1 MSNESRVIDCF
12 GPNFLIETNG
22 PVGLGGPIAYQLY
35 SVTNKGAKWQGIGLT
50 KEAGFFQGVV
60 YRYGKVTPIE
70 ENDKLRLQFDWE
82 ILDSNGL
89 GKDYFKDDF
98 FNLIGDILYDIM
110 DKQLND
116 GSLQYVNNAND

>member
-1 MSNESRVIDCF
+1 MQRKNLSMGIKKK
-12 GPNFLIETNG
+12 
-22 PVGLGGPIAYQLY
+22 YQF
-35 SVTNKGAKWQGIGLT
+35 VQNKGAKWQGIGLT
-50 KEAGFFQGVV
+50 KEAGFYQGVV

-70 ENDKLRLQFDWE
+70 EKDQLRLKFDWQ

-89 GKDYFKDDF
+89 GKEHFGEDF

-110 DKQLND
+110 DEQLND

>member
-1 MSNESRVIDCF
+1 ME
-12 GPNFLIETNG
+12 IEKK
-22 PVGLGGPIAYQLY
+22 YQF
-35 SVTNKGAKWQGIGLT
+35 VQNKDAKWQGVGLT
-50 KEAGFFQGVV
+50 KEAGFYQGVI

-70 ENDKLRLQFDWE
+70 DKKEDRLRLEFDWQ

-89 GKDYFKDDF
+89 AKEHFNDDF

>member
-1 MSNESRVIDCF
+1 MSD
-12 GPNFLIETNG
+12 IEKKYTF
-22 PVGLGGPIAYQLY
+22 VE
-35 SVTNKGAKWQGIGLT
+35 NKGAKWQGIGLT
-50 KEAGFFQGVV
+50 KDAGFYQGVV

-89 GKDYFKDDF
+89 GKDYFKDEF

-110 DKQLND
+110 DEQMKD
-116 GSLQYVNNAND
+116 GSLQYVNTDN

>member
-1 MSNESRVIDCF
+1 MEIKKKYKYV
-12 GPNFLIETNG
+12 
-22 PVGLGGPIAYQLY
+22 Q
-35 SVTNKGAKWQGIGLT
+35 NKNAKWQAIGLT
-50 KEAGFFQGVV
+50 KEAGFYQGVV
-60 YRYGKVTPIE
+60 YRYGKVTPVE
-70 ENDKLRLQFDWE
+70 EKDRLRLQSDWE

-110 DKQLND
+110 DEQLND

>member
-1 MSNESRVIDCF
+1 MEIKKKYKYV
-12 GPNFLIETNG
+12 
-22 PVGLGGPIAYQLY
+22 Q
-35 SVTNKGAKWQGIGLT
+35 NKNAKWQAIGLT
-50 KEAGFFQGVV
+50 KEAGFYQGVV

-70 ENDKLRLQFDWE
+70 EKDRLRLQFDWE

-110 DKQLND
+110 DEQLND
-116 GSLQYVNNAND
+116 GNLQYVNNAND